1 MGLALV
7 AAMAG
12 DGAVDVTVRPVV
24 RLGSAQL
31 RVGDLVTARDGSLPA
46 RIADLVVA
54 RLPRG
59 AAVLALPARDLAA
72 LVRRRVPGLR
82 VSLPAT
88 ETVRIRVAIA
98 AGPGHDPGAC
108 FAAATRIPAGAA
120 VTAGDVIAATCRGT
134 TPATLRYGRDGL
146 AVTRDALPAGAY
158 LGRVAALPRNAIG
171 KGAPLT
177 LRSVAGPVTVE
188 RRVTTM
194 QPGRAGARLFVRDA
208 EGKVFAAPLALAGQE
223 GAR

>member
-82 VSLPAT
+82 VS
-88 ETVRIRVAIA
+88 
-98 AGPGHDPGAC
+98 
-108 FAAATRIPAGAA
+108 
-120 VTAGDVIAATCRGT
+120 
-134 TPATLRYGRDGL
+134 
-146 AVTRDALPAGAY
+146 
-158 LGRVAALPRNAIG
+158 
-171 KGAPLT
+171 
-177 LRSVAGPVTVE
+177 
-188 RRVTTM
+188 
-194 QPGRAGARLFVRDA
+194 
-208 EGKVFAAPLALAGQE
+208 
-223 GAR
+223 